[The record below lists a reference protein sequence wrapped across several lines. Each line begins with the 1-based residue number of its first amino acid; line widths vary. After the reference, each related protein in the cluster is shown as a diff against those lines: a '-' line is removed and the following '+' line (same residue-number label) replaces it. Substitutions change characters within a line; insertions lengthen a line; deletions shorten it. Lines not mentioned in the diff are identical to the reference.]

1 MTIERV
7 TRVDDELVAAFARL
21 IPQLSQAPLPGAS
34 ELDAITRAQGT
45 TLLIARDEGT
55 IVGIAMLHIYRIPT
69 GLQARIDDVVVQLA
83 SRGRGIGE
91 ALVREAITMAR
102 AAGAKSLHLTSHPR
116 REAANRLYLRLGFEQ
131 RDTNAYCL
139 KLGK

>member
-1 MTIERV
+1 MPIERV
-7 TRVDDELVAAFARL
+7 TQVDEELVSAFARL
-21 IPQLSQAPLPGAS
+21 IPQLSQATPPGAS

-45 TLLIARDEGT
+45 TLLVAREARA

-83 SRGRGIGE
+83 SRGRGLGE
-91 ALVREAITMAR
+91 ALMREAMTIAR
-102 AAGAKSLHLTSHPR
+102 AAGAKALHLTSHPR

-131 RDTNAYCL
+131 RDTNAFSM